1 MRGTDV
7 KWDNYAVHLFARI
20 RDYLRNNKND
30 GGFCNVTVGRQ
41 RVWSNYGDS
50 DAAIQTAKHGI
61 MGYPSLIMAD
71 QVVS

>member
-1 MRGTDV
+1 MQSYEF
-7 KWDNYAVHLFARI
+7 KWDSYAVHLFACI
-20 RDYLRNNKND
+20 RDYLRNNKNG
-30 GGFCNVTVGRQ
+30 GGFCNVAVGRQ

>member
-1 MRGTDV
+1 MQLYEFEWV
-7 KWDNYAVHLFARI
+7 SYVVHLFACI
-20 RDYLRNNKND
+20 LAYLWNNKN
-30 GGFCNVTVGRQ
+30 GGRFCNVTVGRQ

-50 DAAIQTAKHGI
+50 DAAIQTAKHCI

>member
-1 MRGTDV
+1 MQYIYSPAFV
-7 KWDNYAVHLFARI
+7 IIYEI
-20 RDYLRNNKND
+20 IKNG